1 CRNAARDPDELRAPL
16 VHRERRRHDA
26 APGVGNAQRLK
37 RAQHDAVNPEAAVQ
51 RDEDTC
57 EAVGRELGEIALG
70 RVERMGVDATLAQCL
85 QHGVAGQKRD
95 FAFGRRTAEQHR
107 DLAEAFLTIGHA
119 GSPRT
124 RTSGSSSAPV
134 RACTADCTC
143 SISCS
148 MSAARARRSGLTM
161 KFAWRS
167 ETRAPPIA
175 WPLSPHDS
183 MSRAAWSPGGLRNT
197 LPAFGNDSGCVAM
210 RRASSDL
217 ISARAVATSP
227 CGKRNH
233 AAVNGASSGEPSRFC
248 TLRYAIA

>member
-26 APGVGNAQRLK
+26 APGVGNAQRLE
-37 RAQHDAVNPEAAVQ
+37 RALYGAVFPEAAVQ

-70 RVERMGVDATLAQCL
+70 RVERMGVDATFAQCL

-143 SISCS
+143 SIRCS

-197 LPAFGNDSGCVAM
+197 LPALGTPSGCESM
-210 RRASSDL
+210 RFCS
-217 ISARAVATSP
+217 SARMRARAASASP
-227 CGKRNH
+227 CGKRYQ
-233 AAVNGASSGEPSRFC
+233 AAVKIPSSAPPPARV
-248 TLRYAIA
+248 TLR